1 MTNIT
6 FNEEFTLP
14 AINEFLPSK
23 LDILKFQVDTKRTAP
38 ELIKDTPL
46 SRIWYKQDDTFW
58 VPKTNLWILL
68 KNPLLHATPRN
79 AVMLE

>member
-1 MTNIT
+1 
-6 FNEEFTLP
+6 LP

-23 LDILKFQVDTKRTAP
+23 LDVSKFNVIEKKSAP
-38 ELIKDTPL
+38 ELIQDTPI

-58 VPKTNLWILL
+58 VPKTNLWILF

-79 AVMLE
+79 GVMLE